1 MKTSSLFLSF
11 AFAVAALVLVACSS
25 AVTQTKLNQVTNGMK
40 TDQVETLLGQ
50 PTRIDQ
56 SEITGLTGQV
66 YHYVSKQGD
75 GRVVF
80 INGAVFETSFDASGG
95 HA

>member
-1 MKTSSLFLSF
+1 MKTMSLSL
-11 AFAVAALVLVACSS
+11 ALAVTVMALVACSS
-25 AVTQTKLNQVTNGMK
+25 AVTQTKLNQITNGMK
-40 TDQVETLLGQ
+40 ADQVTTLLGQ

-66 YHYVSKQGD
+66 YHYVSRQGD
-75 GRVVF
+75 ARVVL
-80 INGAVFETSFDASGG
+80 INGAVFETSFDAAGG

>member
-1 MKTSSLFLSF
+1 MKTFSLSLV
-11 AFAVAALVLVACSS
+11 FAVAALALMACSS
-25 AVTQTKLNQVTNGMK
+25 AVTQAKLDQITNGMK
-40 TDQVETLLGQ
+40 TDDVTKLLGQ

-80 INGAVFETSFDASGG
+80 INGAVFETAFDASRG

>member
-1 MKTSSLFLSF
+1 MKPTLRYLSLL
-11 AFAVAALVLVACSS
+11 AAVLLLGACSS
-25 AVTQTKLNQVTNGMK
+25 AVTASRLTQIQSGMK
-40 TDQVETLLGQ
+40 TNQVEAILGR

-66 YHYVSKQGD
+66 YHYQSRAGD
-75 GRVVF
+75 GRIVF
-80 INGAVFETSFDASGG
+80 VNDAVFETDFVPAGV

>member
-1 MKTSSLFLSF
+1 MKASNFYISIGV
-11 AFAVAALVLVACSS
+11 VALALVACSS
-25 AVTQTKLNQVTNGMK
+25 AVTQAKLNQISNGMK
-40 TDQVETLLGQ
+40 TDQVEALLGQ

-66 YHYVSKQGD
+66 YHYVSAQGD

-80 INGAVFETSFDASGG
+80 INGAVFETAFDATGG

>member
-1 MKTSSLFLSF
+1 MRALSLT
-11 AFAVAALVLVACSS
+11 LVLSCILLAEGCSS
-25 AVTQTKLNQVTNGMK
+25 AVTQDKLQQISNGMK
-40 TDQVETLLGQ
+40 SDQVTALLGQ

-66 YHYVSKQGD
+66 YHYVSAQGD

-80 INGAVFETSFDASGG
+80 INGAVFETNFDAFGG

>member
-1 MKTSSLFLSF
+1 MKTSSLYF
-11 AFAVAALVLVACSS
+11 AMTAATLTLVACST
-25 AVTQTKLNQVTNGMK
+25 AVTQVKLDQVKDGMK
-40 TDQVETLLGQ
+40 TDQVEALLGQ

-66 YHYVSKQGD
+66 YHYVSAQGD
-75 GRVVF
+75 GRVVI
-80 INGAVFETSFDASGG
+80 INGTVFETNFDTTGG

>member
-1 MKTSSLFLSF
+1 MTVI
-11 AFAVAALVLVACSS
+11 ALVACSS

-40 TDQVETLLGQ
+40 ADQVTTLLGQ

-56 SEITGLTGQV
+56 AESTGLTGQV
-66 YHYVSKQGD
+66 YHYVSTQGD
-75 GRVVF
+75 ARVVF
-80 INGAVFETSFDASGG
+80 INGTVFETNFDASGG